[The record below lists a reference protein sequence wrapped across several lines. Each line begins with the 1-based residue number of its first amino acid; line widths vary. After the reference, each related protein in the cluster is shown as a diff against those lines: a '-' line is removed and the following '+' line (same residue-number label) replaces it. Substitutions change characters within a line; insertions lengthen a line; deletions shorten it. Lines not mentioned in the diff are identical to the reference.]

1 MNDPA
6 LISHFILVLM
16 LLVQRTG
23 RELNGRGK
31 FKEKN
36 STEKKR
42 SNIKN
47 ERKTGKYVLKEIIS
61 SCLTSDTQTFIEPL
75 PCSLPTMCLTY
86 HVSGHKLDVINPQ
99 MMNK

>member
-42 SNIKN
+42 SNLI
-47 ERKTGKYVLKEIIS
+47 
-61 SCLTSDTQTFIEPL
+61 
-75 PCSLPTMCLTY
+75 
-86 HVSGHKLDVINPQ
+86 
-99 MMNK
+99 